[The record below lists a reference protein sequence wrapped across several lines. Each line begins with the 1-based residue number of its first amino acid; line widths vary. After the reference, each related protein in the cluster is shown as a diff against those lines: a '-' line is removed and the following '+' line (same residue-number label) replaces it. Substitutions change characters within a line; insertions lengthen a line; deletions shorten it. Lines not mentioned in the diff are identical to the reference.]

1 FKSSLLRLRFSWCWR
16 IKKFEVFRKRLS
28 LGSRGGGS
36 GSSFDPQCP
45 VESVRLCG
53 GVSDMVSGC
62 RNECAFGRIFS
73 VFDLNIKVEICECC
87 IVLVLDHNWAYH
99 FHVIGAQR
107 ANRHSLFL
115 VWVKLSAPPK
125 RDGSVYFMYVSSDS
139 SELLRFQIRFD
150 SVVKHFKW
158 NKYARNCNLLQ
169 LKPSTECEKY
179 NRCGNYSVCDE
190 RKEFNFGK
198 CSCINGFD
206 LNVREGE
213 FRELRGIKFPE
224 FGSVIF
230 LSNSEACKD
239 VCVRDCSCNAY
250 AFFRGVEH
258 GGQSIN
264 IRIAESELGGKGNSK
279 NPESIATAP
288 CHLPFDLIEIC
299 FSSSFKLVFKV
310 VSSATSPY
318 PEVAYLSAILW
329 RKKDFSVF
337 EKEENKDYSVTSSSS
352 TIQVLV
358 SDLLDTS
365 ELTIFTFN
373 SVASANRKISLK
385 KTSLDRANLVL
396 CIRYRLLRIYG
407 YPRTQTNK
415 NGQSTFVYLD
425 YLSPDLG
432 HQLSLVGP
440 EKVSIDSNIGVSI
453 DTPFSLSIDAT
464 NELSRST
471 FLPGSVT
478 HRFDVFTRLK

>member
-1 FKSSLLRLRFSWCWR
+1 MLYRFGLGPQLGLSFCVKDEEKELARMKPTRLLQWEPQVTNFIVFFIKHLTSYRAFIDSKQRESEIQSEEVKTGRETLEINVLSPVQATGLRS
-16 IKKFEVFRKRLS
+16 RKAQR
-28 LGSRGGGS
+28 
-36 GSSFDPQCP
+36 QT
-45 VESVRLCG
+45 
-53 GVSDMVSGC
+53 
-62 RNECAFGRIFS
+62 
-73 VFDLNIKVEICECC
+73 
-87 IVLVLDHNWAYH
+87 
-99 FHVIGAQR
+99 HVIGAQR

-190 RKEFNFGK
+190 RKEFDFGK

-206 LNVREGE
+206 LVNQNQSAGCKRRVPLNCSQNVREGE

-279 NPESIATAP
+279 VWIIFFHHS
-288 CHLPFDLIEIC
+288 L
-299 FSSSFKLVFKV
+299 
-310 VSSATSPY
+310 
-318 PEVAYLSAILW
+318 
-329 RKKDFSVF
+329 
-337 EKEENKDYSVTSSSS
+337 
-352 TIQVLV
+352 
-358 SDLLDTS
+358 DLL
-365 ELTIFTFN
+365 
-373 SVASANRKISLK
+373 SLK
-385 KTSLDRANLVL
+385 SVLGFFPITGSGCSLR
-396 CIRYRLLRIYG
+396 
-407 YPRTQTNK
+407 
-415 NGQSTFVYLD
+415 
-425 YLSPDLG
+425 
-432 HQLSLVGP
+432 VG
-440 EKVSIDSNIGVSI
+440 VG
-453 DTPFSLSIDAT
+453 FSFAFRD
-464 NELSRST
+464 
-471 FLPGSVT
+471 
-478 HRFDVFTRLK
+478 